1 MSTHGPNVDT
11 DMATHSACQPGRPG
25 PHGES
30 HSGCSGSAGCHTA
43 TSNGSSLRGSSGL
56 PPYSRASRSA
66 VSSLIR
72 DRATTCRPRK
82 YTPPSRTYA
91 APDSA
96 SAPASRIT
104 AST

>member
-1 MSTHGPNVDT
+1 MSSTTAPPVAAASRLAVT
-11 DMATHSACQPGRPG
+11 EPGLRWCGGVIALYRWVTVGRSVKPSK
-25 PHGES
+25 P
-30 HSGCSGSAGCHTA
+30 ADA
-43 TSNGSSLRGSSGL
+43 SS
-56 PPYSRASRSA
+56 SRASRSA